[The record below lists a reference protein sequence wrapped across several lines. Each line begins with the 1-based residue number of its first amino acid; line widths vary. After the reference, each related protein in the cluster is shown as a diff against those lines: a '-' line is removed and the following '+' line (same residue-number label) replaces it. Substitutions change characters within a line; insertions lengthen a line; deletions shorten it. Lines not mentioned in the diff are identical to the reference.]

1 MGYVEQTLAEG
12 EVIVHRARFHWLY
25 TAGAI
30 LWLVFL
36 GILVIGVFMF
46 FKMMIRKWTTE
57 IVVTNRRLIYKLGW
71 ISRDSEEFSL
81 SRIEEINLDQ
91 SIPGRILGYGR
102 LTLHGTGMGS
112 IELPTIAHPVAFRR
126 AIDAAKQMPRS
137 EPE

>member
-91 SIPGRILGYGR
+91 SI
-102 LTLHGTGMGS
+102 
-112 IELPTIAHPVAFRR
+112 
-126 AIDAAKQMPRS
+126 
-137 EPE
+137 